1 MPQHKDVCEG
11 LRRSDHHLPRHG
23 RFARDGFLAPENVLL
38 QRLRASH
45 QVLACGSADI
55 AGRLAQKQFRPKF
68 LLELLDAARHRGRV
82 DPQASPRPGEA
93 TASSHGE
100 EVAQVVPMHKL
111 NFANPFCK
119 TDYGSLDSLGLP
131 Q

>member
-1 MPQHKDVCEG
+1 MPAAPLG
-11 LRRSDHHLPRHG
+11 LSRSRRIKQGRDFARVKQTLLHHL
-23 RFARDGFLAPENVLL
+23 ALL

-45 QVLACGSADI
+45 QVVACGSADI

-111 NFANPFCK
+111 NFANPFGK

>member
-1 MPQHKDVCEG
+1 MK
-11 LRRSDHHLPRHG
+11 PRQMEKTTYI
-23 RFARDGFLAPENVLL
+23 RPNP
-38 QRLRASH
+38 
-45 QVLACGSADI
+45 SANHWYLECQPTD
-55 AGRLAQKQFRPKF
+55 AGRLLLALSGHQTLAQ
-68 LLELLDAARHRGRV
+68 HRGRV

-111 NFANPFCK
+111 NFANPFGK